1 MSHHDVSRVMCAAY
15 MDLVIHAGLSSFS
28 SCLCRPVWLQLPS
41 LEAAASGRPRER
53 ARNLFFFVCVLSR
66 RCGLMLRAPRGGVE
80 GQQECL
86 SGPCGWEASVGVVLS
101 QLSPLVV
108 DTPCCH
114 VRHGEE
120 M

>member
-1 MSHHDVSRVMCAAY
+1 MWVNVQSSSAAWR
-15 MDLVIHAGLSSFS
+15 S
-28 SCLCRPVWLQLPS
+28 
-41 LEAAASGRPRER
+41 
-53 ARNLFFFVCVLSR
+53 
-66 RCGLMLRAPRGGVE
+66 GVE